1 MTVVAGRALT
11 RRFGDFTAVDGVDL
25 TVERGE
31 VVGILGANG
40 AGKTTLIKMI
50 LGLLRPTSGSVALFG
65 SPPARDT
72 RRRVGYVPQGLGLWK
87 DLTAAENLEFI
98 AGAFAVAPAPAP
110 AGAGD
115 LPVGLLPLG
124 VQRRVAFAAA
134 LQHRPL
140 LLILDEPTSGVA
152 PLARAGLWSEIRS
165 RAESGTAVLV
175 TTHYMD
181 EARQADRL
189 ILMSQGRVVGSGS
202 EVDLVA
208 GRGAVVVT
216 CPAWDAAFTALE
228 GAGFAA
234 GLSGG
239 TVRVPGADPA
249 EVLGALESAGVPASV
264 AAVPATLEEVMVLS
278 APP

>member
-1 MTVVAGRALT
+1 MTVVAGRSLT
-11 RRFGDFTAVDGVDL
+11 RRFGDFAAVDGVDL

-72 RRRVGYVPQGLGLWK
+72 RRRVGYVPQSLGLWK
-87 DLTAAENLEFI
+87 DLTASENLDFI

-134 LQHRPL
+134 LQHRPSYSSS
-140 LLILDEPTSGVA
+140 TN
-152 PLARAGLWSEIRS
+152 
-165 RAESGTAVLV
+165 
-175 TTHYMD
+175 
-181 EARQADRL
+181 
-189 ILMSQGRVVGSGS
+189 
-202 EVDLVA
+202 
-208 GRGAVVVT
+208 
-216 CPAWDAAFTALE
+216 
-228 GAGFAA
+228 
-234 GLSGG
+234 
-239 TVRVPGADPA
+239 
-249 EVLGALESAGVPASV
+249 
-264 AAVPATLEEVMVLS
+264 
-278 APP
+278 PPQE